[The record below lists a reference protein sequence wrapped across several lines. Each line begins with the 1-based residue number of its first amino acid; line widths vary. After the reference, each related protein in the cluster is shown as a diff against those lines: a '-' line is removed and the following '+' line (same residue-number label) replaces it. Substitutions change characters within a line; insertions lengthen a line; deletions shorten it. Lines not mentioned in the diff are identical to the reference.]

1 MRRCQ
6 IAAADIRPDGTKI
19 PAIESAVFRSRPI
32 QRTDMNDKAK
42 PDFQTREIHA
52 GVSPD
57 PVTGAILTPIYQST
71 TYVQESV
78 GRYMDKGY
86 SYSRSGNPTVV
97 ALENKITS
105 LENGYGSACFATG
118 MAATSATMMALL
130 DQGDHC
136 IVSDVV
142 YGGTHRLSTRVLSRF
157 GIRFSFVDTSGP
169 ANVKE
174 ALRSDTR
181 LIFTETPANPTL
193 KLTDIAAISEIASAR
208 GIPHV
213 VDNTFLTPY
222 FQRPLELGADI
233 SLHSTTKFMEGH
245 NVSVGGS
252 ITANS
257 EELLEPIRFTRNC
270 LGSNMSPMVAFYTLQ
285 GCKTLST
292 RIRAQSDNALR
303 VAEFLT
309 SHDRVERV
317 CYPGLD
323 SFPQKELADRQAS
336 GHGSML
342 WFEVR
347 GGVKAGKRL
356 MDTLKLW
363 SLAENLGS
371 VESLVTHSV
380 TMTHADMPREE
391 RLAAGIT
398 DGLVRL
404 SAGLES
410 ADDLI
415 SDLKQALDRL

>member
-1 MRRCQ
+1 MSDDRQ
-6 IAAADIRPDGTKI
+6 
-19 PAIESAVFRSRPI
+19 
-32 QRTDMNDKAK
+32 
-42 PDFQTREIHA
+42 PDFKTREVHA

-78 GRYMDKGY
+78 DKYMDKGY

-97 ALENKITS
+97 ALENRITA
-105 LENGYGSACFATG
+105 LEGGFGSACFATG
-118 MAATSATMMALL
+118 MAATSCTLMGLL
-130 DQGDHC
+130 NAGDHV
-136 IVSDVV
+136 ILSDVV
-142 YGGTHRLSTRVLSRF
+142 YGGTHRVTTKVLNRF
-157 GIRFSFVDTSGP
+157 NVQASFVDTSEPG
-169 ANVKE
+169 NVKQ
-174 ALRSDTR
+174 AIRNNTR
-181 LIFTETPANPTL
+181 LVFTETPANPTL
-193 KLTDIAAISEIASAR
+193 KLTDIAAVSEIARAH

-233 SLHSTTKFMEGH
+233 TLHSTTKFMEGH
-245 NVSVGGS
+245 NISVGGS
-252 ITANS
+252 ITAGS
-257 EELLEPIRFTRNC
+257 EAHLEEIKFVRNC

-285 GCKTLST
+285 GCKTMST
-292 RIRAQSDNALR
+292 RLEAQSANALEI
-303 VAEFLT
+303 AAFLET
-309 SHDRVERV
+309 HAMVERV
-317 CYPGLD
+317 AYPGLD

-342 WFEVR
+342 WFEVK
-347 GGVKAGKRL
+347 GGVESGKKL
-356 MDTLKLW
+356 MDTLELW

-391 RLAAGIT
+391 RMAAGIT

-410 ADDLI
+410 AEDLI
-415 SDLKQALDRL
+415 IDLKRALDGL

>member
-1 MRRCQ
+1 MS
-6 IAAADIRPDGTKI
+6 G
-19 PAIESAVFRSRPI
+19 
-32 QRTDMNDKAK
+32 NDDQ
-42 PDFQTREIHA
+42 DFKTREVHA

-57 PVTGAILTPIYQST
+57 PVTGAILTPIYQTT

-78 GRYMDKGY
+78 DKYLEKGY
-86 SYSRSGNPTVV
+86 SYSRSGNPTVT
-97 ALENKITS
+97 ALENKITALEGGVGS
-105 LENGYGSACFATG
+105 LCFATG
-118 MAATSATMMALL
+118 MAATSCTIIGMVGT
-130 DQGDHC
+130 GDH
-136 IVSDVV
+136 IILSDVV
-142 YGGTHRLSTRVLSRF
+142 YGGTHRVSTKVLNRW
-157 GIRFSFVDTSGP
+157 GLECSFVDTSDA
-169 ANVKE
+169 ANVKN
-174 ALRSDTR
+174 AIRDNTK

-193 KLTDIAAISEIASAR
+193 KLTDIAAVSEVAKAA

-233 SLHSTTKFMEGH
+233 TLHSTTKFMEGH

-252 ITANS
+252 ITCANQ
-257 EELLEPIRFTRNC
+257 EHLEKIMFVRNC
-270 LGSNMSPMVAFYTLQ
+270 LGSNMTPMVAFYTLQ
-285 GCKTLST
+285 GVKTMST
-292 RIRAQSDNALR
+292 RLEAQSANALK
-303 VAEFLT
+303 VAQFLET
-309 SHDRVERV
+309 HANVERV

-323 SFPQKELADRQAS
+323 SFPQKELADSQAS

-342 WFEVR
+342 WFEVK
-347 GGVKAGKRL
+347 GGVESGKKL
-356 MDTLKLW
+356 MDRLQLW

-410 ADDLI
+410 ATDLI
-415 SDLKQALDRL
+415 ADLKQALDSL